1 MLNIQ
6 TIINLIKQK
15 YSNFETFI
23 ITYNACK
30 NIIYIICLSYK
41 RFYFASRRY
50 SSRSI
55 SQSSFCTDMYRDS
68 AESDKWN
75 PPWNMLVGSTY
86 LPSQIIFIKYQIQS
100 LLQLYAMFSYT
111 LSYVLLQQVLVDIYC
126 IWHSPVIQS
135 SVRQVQR
142 GLGLMNHIQD
152 KRFPFSTHQSG
163 GVAEEKYLT
172 L

>member
-1 MLNIQ
+1 MKKNAADIYSLSSIHYNHMQPSKSHVKIKMLNIQ

-15 YSNFETFI
+15 YSFETFI

-30 NIIYIICLSYK
+30 NLIYIICLSYK

-50 SSRSI
+50 FSRRI

-86 LPSQIIFIKYQIQS
+86 LPSQITFIKYQIQS

-111 LSYVLLQQVLVDIYC
+111 L
-126 IWHSPVIQS
+126 
-135 SVRQVQR
+135 
-142 GLGLMNHIQD
+142 
-152 KRFPFSTHQSG
+152 T
-163 GVAEEKYLT
+163 LT
-172 L
+172 ITAS